1 MVEKGLKSSKS
12 RERDSR
18 KNFERFRFGADSRD
32 ADVGEH
38 RDVRVPDAVA
48 REQDT
53 AETGRREK
61 A

>member
-1 MVEKGLKSSKS
+1 MEC
-12 RERDSR
+12 
-18 KNFERFRFGADSRD
+18 FRFGADSRH
-32 ADVGEH
+32 ADVGKH
-38 RDVRVPDAVA
+38 RNVRVPDAVA